1 MSHLGEIASHA
12 AIPAAE
18 ALRFALAHLVV
29 TNVVAVAG
37 GAHIGTGAA
46 GKAGRCQLLPNL
58 AIEHLELVSRQLVIK
73 LEAMQ
78 GQNAQNLLR
87 HVSLLFH
94 SASVASF
101 FQQSAQLGGKL
112 LTLGGYSLPEQ
123 IAFHKPSLHIGLRL
137 RSINA
142 KGVAEAGFLRRTAAQ
157 TDKHS
162 ILTTSRII
170 RVHRLLQ
177 KYSI

>member
-123 IAFHKPSLHIGLRL
+123 ITVHQPSLHISLGFSR
-137 RSINA
+137 IDA
-142 KGVAEAGFLRRTAAQ
+142 KGMTEAGFFR
-157 TDKHS
+157 
-162 ILTTSRII
+162 LTTAHADEHRIFTACSII
-170 RVHRLLQ
+170 RVHRLL
-177 KYSI
+177 